1 MSERRWILGLAV
13 LVAVVLGG
21 WLLVSRTGG
30 ARGPS
35 ERSAAPREVDARPAE
50 EPVPSVLAASG
61 GPEEPEAVTRAPLAA
76 EPAPAPDSAA
86 DSRAEAPPAEF
97 RLVDL
102 VEGGTLRP
110 VPEAEVW
117 FLAWGGDWN
126 TLAFERLT
134 GSAGTRQARTD
145 AAGRVRIPWPAQESV
160 LVLARSGALCGGGP
174 IAPPPVSSEVARLE
188 LWPDWGVAIEVEDAA
203 GRPAAG
209 VPVALTLRRESWNA
223 VEHARTDADGRAA
236 FAHVGLQFQLET
248 PSSVVVGV
256 ALPLEVPLERRLT
269 AEPAPSEPLRF
280 RLPPGGEVALT
291 LLDRRGEPVADET
304 RVQLGLVRAGEM
316 RDVSPFGRER
326 ARMDQQSVGGRVRF
340 EHVELG
346 AEVELIVTLAGTS
359 SAQREYF
366 PGPVRAGERVERTLR
381 IGRDLPVLRLRAVDE
396 AGAALAETELELV
409 LEQRSD
415 FLSHRQD
422 QTLRTDR
429 EGRFEFEL
437 AELHAE
443 GDQRHATITAR
454 AGALGATLDL
464 ARVFEPGL
472 TDLGDV
478 VLARA
483 PLLVAGIVRDA
494 AGMGVADARVRLE
507 LSPEDAQAS
516 GGDGWESSPL
526 TTTSGTDGAFAL
538 HGLARAQRTRTWAEL
553 ARSRSD
559 TVEAEPGARDVTLL
573 LRATGSLVGS
583 LRLDPGLSASALA
596 VRIEREGAG
605 APSHEERSRTY
616 QQPLADGR
624 FHFQGLLPGRYAL
637 VVGIEDDEPELV
649 RVAGVEVRA
658 GEACSDARIQG
669 LDLRGRLHA
678 VRLVLRAPEAEHG
691 LEGLFAYHAPGE
703 SGTERW
709 RAFQGS
715 PVEFLTAWE
724 RVDGTL
730 TVQGFRRVVL
740 AGVAGEREVELVPA
754 LAVRLVLPTGLP
766 LPEPPVHIK
775 AVLVEPDSQD
785 IDWSAPVFDAQREI
799 VCRAPAAGRLRVCWI
814 VERRSSGGASA
825 TTLAIEPAQYVEV
838 REQDAEQRFELELS
852 GEALRRALADV
863 GGG

>member
-1 MSERRWILGLAV
+1 
-13 LVAVVLGG
+13 
-21 WLLVSRTGG
+21 
-30 ARGPS
+30 
-35 ERSAAPREVDARPAE
+35 
-50 EPVPSVLAASG
+50 
-61 GPEEPEAVTRAPLAA
+61 
-76 EPAPAPDSAA
+76 
-86 DSRAEAPPAEF
+86 
-97 RLVDL
+97 
-102 VEGGTLRP
+102 
-110 VPEAEVW
+110 VW

-134 GSAGTRQARTD
+134 GRADTRQARSD
-145 AAGRVRIPWPAQESV
+145 AAGRVRIPWPAEESV
-160 LVLARSGALCGGGP
+160 LVLARSGTLCGGGP
-174 IAPPPVSSEVARLE
+174 LAPALVPSEVARLE
-188 LWPDWGVAIEVEDAA
+188 LWPDWGVALEVEDAA
-203 GRPAAG
+203 GRPAAR

-256 ALPLEVPLERRLT
+256 ALPLELPLERRLT
-269 AEPAPSEPLRF
+269 AEAAPSEPLRF

-291 LLDRRGEPVADET
+291 LLDRSGEPVADEA
-304 RVQLGLVRAGEM
+304 RVQLGLVRAGET

-346 AEVELIVTLAGTS
+346 AEVELIVTLAGS
-359 SAQREYF
+359 NLAQREYF
-366 PGPVRAGERVERTLR
+366 PGPARAGERVERTLR
-381 IGRDLPVLRLRAVDE
+381 IGSDLSVLRLRAVDE
-396 AGAALAETELELV
+396 AGAALAETELEFV

-415 FLSHRQD
+415 FLSNRQD

-437 AELHAE
+437 SELHAE
-443 GDQRHATITAR
+443 GDLRHASITAR
-454 AGALGATLDL
+454 AGALAATLDL

-478 VLARA
+478 VLAGA
-483 PLLVAGIVRDA
+483 PLLVAGTVRDA
-494 AGMGVADARVRLE
+494 AGAGVADARVRLE
-507 LSPEDAQAS
+507 LSSEDAPAS
-516 GGDGWESSPL
+516 GEDWEPSPL
-526 TTTSGTDGAFAL
+526 TTTSGADGAFTL
-538 HGLARAQRTRTWAEL
+538 HGLARAQRARTWAEL

-559 TVEAEPGARDVTLL
+559 TVEAAPGARDVTLV
-573 LRATGSLVGS
+573 LRANGSLVGS
-583 LRLDPGLSASALA
+583 LRLDPGLSPSALA
-596 VRIEREGAG
+596 VRIEREGTG
-605 APSHEERSRTY
+605 ALSLEERSRTHE
-616 QQPLADGR
+616 QPLADGR
-624 FHFQGLLPGRYAL
+624 FHFQGLQPGRYAL
-637 VVGIEDDEPELV
+637 VVGIEHDEPELV
-649 RVAGVEVRA
+649 RVAGIEVRA

-709 RAFQGS
+709 RGFQGS
-715 PVEFLTAWE
+715 PVEFLTVWE

-730 TVQGFRRVVL
+730 TVQGFRRMVL
-740 AGVAGEREVELVPA
+740 VGVAGEREVELVPA

-775 AVLVEPDSQD
+775 AVLVEPDSED
-785 IDWSAPVFDAQREI
+785 IDWSAPAFDAQREI

-852 GEALRRALADV
+852 NEALRRALADV